1 MASLMENLMDVLEE
15 ECGYYDSLLKLSMK
29 KTEVIV
35 SNNIPALQQITEQE
49 QLLIDQVNGVDKRR
63 MGIMMDMANVMNR
76 DVGTLTIPVLIQALD
91 ARAQEQRRLSEASD
105 KLKET
110 VKAMARIN
118 EQNREPVRGRARRGA

>member
-63 MGIMMDMANVMNR
+63 MGIMMDMAN
-76 DVGTLTIPVLIQALD
+76 G
-91 ARAQEQRRLSEASD
+91 S
-105 KLKET
+105 
-110 VKAMARIN
+110 
-118 EQNREPVRGRARRGA
+118 GR

>member
-76 DVGTLTIPVLIQALD
+76 DVCTLTIPVLMQA
-91 ARAQEQRRLSEASD
+91 
-105 KLKET
+105 
-110 VKAMARIN
+110 
-118 EQNREPVRGRARRGA
+118 